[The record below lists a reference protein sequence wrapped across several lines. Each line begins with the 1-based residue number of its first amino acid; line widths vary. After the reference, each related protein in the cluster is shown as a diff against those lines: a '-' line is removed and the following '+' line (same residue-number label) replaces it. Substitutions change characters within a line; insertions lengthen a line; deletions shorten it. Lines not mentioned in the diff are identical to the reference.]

1 MCVADEIAREIKKQ
15 AQSTVGQAL
24 LGTGL
29 ALGTITPTMKL
40 KLDDFKYELEF
51 IQIETA
57 NEIEI
62 EPGELN
68 GALWYNTKYDVM
80 QDKIKAKVKERLI
93 LEPGDRVLVAIV
105 NGGIDHI
112 IVGKVV

>member
-51 IQIETA
+51 MTIES
-57 NEIEI
+57 I
-62 EPGELN
+62 
-68 GALWYNTKYDVM
+68 
-80 QDKIKAKVKERLI
+80 RI
-93 LEPGDRVLVAIV
+93 LEPNDRVLVAII
-105 NGGIDHI
+105 NGGVDHI